1 MTRSWSDFM
10 HVESVKRPRCTAMF
24 FYVLNESCQVT
35 FYSSLISESSL
46 FRKETQ
52 RCIPA
57 DVCFLLISMDKP
69 MQVLAQLI
77 WGLTFGVFFYKC
89 VSKFMNANI
98 FCPKRDTAVKKTRY
112 IFLR

>member
-10 HVESVKRPRCTAMF
+10 HVESVKRPRCTGMF
-24 FYVLNESCQVT
+24 FYVLNKSCQVT
-35 FYSSLISESSL
+35 FNSSLNSESNL
-46 FRKETQ
+46 FRKETH
-52 RCIPA
+52 RYIPA

-69 MQVLAQLI
+69 VQALAQLI

-89 VSKFMNANI
+89 VSKLKNAHI
-98 FCPKRDTAVKKTRY
+98 FLFQRDTAVKKMRH